1 MHETKSI
8 RNGKTIGLA
17 EEGTVIVRTGKDRF
31 YTEIVTDKHTL
42 TADEPERF
50 GGTDHGPNPYDLL
63 SASLGA
69 CTTIT
74 LRMYA
79 DRKNWPLES
88 VTVKL
93 KHKKIHARDCADC
106 ETTVGLIDEITK
118 EITFAGPLDDN
129 QKERLLQIADKCPVH
144 RTLVTETVIRTKLI
158 ESEQR

>member
-8 RNGKTIGLA
+8 RNGKTISLA

-31 YTEIVTDKHTL
+31 YTEIVTDGHAL
-42 TADEPERF
+42 TADEPEEF

-106 ETTVGLIDEITK
+106 ETRVGLIDEITK